1 LIDRA
6 PGEPVAH
13 GGPAIEEAAGMRTF
27 RAILKT
33 VWLYS
38 LALWVYAA
46 AVALAAPD
54 QVSERV
60 LLMKGLPRTDT
71 SGIIAFGV
79 SAVSLAV
86 LGSLRRVDGPDQR
99 LLRRVVDSVLRAV
112 ALYSFLG
119 WLYIAGNVIQNP
131 STLPLPL
138 THLSTRPTESQF
150 GAICFVVSALAACV
164 LWARQPARGNDA
176 VDQAD
181 RDTTQRSA

>member
-1 LIDRA
+1 
-6 PGEPVAH
+6 
-13 GGPAIEEAAGMRTF
+13 MRTLQ
-27 RAILKT
+27 AILKT

-46 AVALAAPD
+46 AVALATPD
-54 QVSERV
+54 QVSERL
-60 LLMKGLPRTDT
+60 LLMNGLPRTDT

-86 LGSLRRVDGPDQR
+86 LGSLYRPEQRLDQR
-99 LLRRVVDSVLRAV
+99 VIDSVLRAV

-150 GAICFVVSALAACV
+150 GAICFVISGLAACA
-164 LWARQPARGNDA
+164 LWARQQPTRSNDGA
-176 VDQAD
+176 DQAD